1 VRSGGQ
7 PIPRVE
13 ERRSFLKKGLL
24 GGLLLAIGGLG
35 FLASRRSRLAPLP
48 PQGLKVLDP
57 SEYAVLMAIAARM
70 VPGGEGFPSVQE
82 VGVGLNADGIL
93 VRTDPAAAKEVK
105 QLLKL
110 FENALAGFIFSA
122 RIRPFTQLALEEQD
136 QVLEDWESSR
146 LEIRRTGFTALRTL
160 VLASYFGS
168 PLSWPAV
175 HYPGPP
181 PGFHQPD
188 APAWRGGGEKRP
200 DGNGVFHPEAS
211 NE

>member
-1 VRSGGQ
+1 MRTVDQ
-7 PIPRVE
+7 PTPWGVG
-13 ERRSFLKKGLL
+13 RRGFLKKGIFGGAILAL
-24 GGLLLAIGGLG
+24 GGAG
-35 FLASRRSRLAPLP
+35 FLVSRRSRTIPLP
-48 PQGLKVLDP
+48 PEGLKVLDAT
-57 SEYAVLMAIAARM
+57 EYAVLTAIASRL
-70 VPGGEGFPSVQE
+70 VPGGEGFPSIAE
-82 VGVGLNADGIL
+82 VGVGLNADEIL
-93 VRTDPAAAKEVK
+93 ARTEPAAAAEVK

-122 RIRPFTQLALEEQD
+122 RIRPFTQLPPEEQD
-136 QVLEDWESSR
+136 QVLEEWQSSR

-188 APAWRGGGEKRP
+188 APVWRGGGEKRP

-211 NE
+211 ND